1 MLKIGDRVTIRSG
14 LIDGIMYGV
23 EMFVEGMESYGD
35 EIAQIVGEGTIYGS
49 WELDLDDRQYAWT
62 EEMFD
67 MEKTIRSIPF
77 SAEPITD
84 WQEAFQDIVM
94 MLRLTLKDN
103 FMVDEI
109 RDQII
114 TKRTK

>member
-1 MLKIGDRVTIRSG
+1 MLKIGDRITIRSN
-14 LIDGIMYGV
+14 LIDETMYGV

-49 WELDLDDRQYAWT
+49 WELDIDDRQYAWT

-67 MEKTIRSIPF
+67 MEKTIRKIPVPT
-77 SAEPITD
+77 EPITD
-84 WQEAFQDIVM
+84 WQEAFHDMIMMMRLVM
-94 MLRLTLKDN
+94 KDN